1 MMVIAVDLLIVMGF
15 IFFTLTGF
23 ADTKRHT
30 YIEPEKMALLGAIK
44 ASNIQEAEKI
54 LTDYLA
60 TNPEYISEILYNEL
74 GHVYIAQ
81 KKYAE
86 ALNILEKGHEAYPEN
101 EGINI
106 KMMICY
112 AEKAQNNNEFI
123 ESGRLYEKIY
133 DNFHDRHGLSE
144 AAASYI
150 RAGDMSE
157 ATRVYYRMADLL
169 IDPDELWLETLIR
182 TANMLG
188 IEDEAKDYK
197 KQLYRKSLRE
207 KDVCY
212 DLLTS
217 DDSKGIHIYRLWEVD
232 VPPTIIKWAP
242 RQYPAKAL
250 EERITGKVK
259 LCYVVT
265 KEGTVGDVLIEKS
278 EPKDIFDESALEYI
292 KQYLFKPAI
301 KDGKPVDVLI
311 HDLVKFNLK

>member
-1 MMVIAVDLLIVMGF
+1 MIIHYKKYTKKMMVIAVDLLIVMGF

-30 YIEPEKMALLGAIK
+30 YIEAEKMALLGAIK

-81 KKYAE
+81 KKYDE
-86 ALNILEKGHEAYPEN
+86 ALNILEQGHEAYPEN
-101 EGINI
+101 EGVNI
-106 KMMICY
+106 KIMICN

-123 ESGRLYEKIY
+123 ESGRLNEKIY
-133 DNFHDRHGLSE
+133 DNFHVRH
-144 AAASYI
+144 
-150 RAGDMSE
+150 
-157 ATRVYYRMADLL
+157 
-169 IDPDELWLETLIR
+169 
-182 TANMLG
+182 
-188 IEDEAKDYK
+188 
-197 KQLYRKSLRE
+197 SLRE

-250 EERITGKVK
+250 EERITGKVE

-278 EPKDIFDESALEYI
+278 EPEDIFDESALEYI